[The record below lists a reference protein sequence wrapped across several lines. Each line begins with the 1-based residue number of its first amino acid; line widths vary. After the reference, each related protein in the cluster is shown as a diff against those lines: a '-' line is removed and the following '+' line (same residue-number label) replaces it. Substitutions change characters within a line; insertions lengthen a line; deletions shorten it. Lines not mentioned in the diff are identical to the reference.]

1 MSQNEPVLSHRC
13 AFLRQAPDGHPYYY
27 HVESGR
33 TQWHAPS
40 LHIESA
46 TSSEA
51 IAGDAVQ
58 SRKAPQSVEVL
69 QALESSKGDTSRGS
83 VEGVAT
89 RKKTRRAKTSRS
101 PRRGPVST
109 RHSGAAT
116 RRDRFWNDNYRPTPL
131 ATEPLAAVE
140 QPPEG
145 WVGVGDYPKS
155 RGLERRNLNPAAD
168 IQYFAGGSRA
178 RSAKEIGPPRVVQQ
192 WKEGLRADFPDP
204 LTREEAEIEQLRKLL
219 RRGEGVGTPSDQ
231 WGVYDGPG
239 GPAERELR
247 QLLR

>member
-1 MSQNEPVLSHRC
+1 MRAHTVARVCVVASVWAQARVGTRALSSHVLHACCVFTR
-13 AFLRQAPDGHPYYY
+13 LRAYQA
-27 HVESGR
+27 R
-33 TQWHAPS
+33 
-40 LHIESA
+40 A
-46 TSSEA
+46 T
-51 IAGDAVQ
+51 
-58 SRKAPQSVEVL
+58 
-69 QALESSKGDTSRGS
+69 T
-83 VEGVAT
+83 
-89 RKKTRRAKTSRS
+89 
-101 PRRGPVST
+101 
-109 RHSGAAT
+109 
-116 RRDRFWNDNYRPTPL
+116 TPL
-131 ATEPLAAVE
+131 ALAPLADGALCSPLFLRPYPVIAS
-140 QPPEG
+140 QG